1 MGQIKKY
8 SIHFSLSISLT
19 DIMLRL
25 AQKSSV
31 LGQTAKLLAQQE
43 RYLSKAVVFS
53 MGGAMLPA
61 MSPVLQK
68 YARDHKM
75 TEADLTNKLFKDGD
89 KTLMEQVEP
98 ALVSRHGSN
107 EANLAHV
114 VAAIQGMRGEGLKT
128 GLVTSTPGLNSD
140 LFPISNSLFDAVSAN
155 LKGDLM
161 DKLKVDSSDV
171 IYLDNVD
178 TNLQAAKGLG
188 MTTIKVEDVEAAIH
202 ELESH
207 LKVPL
212 KEFVPGFSWIY
223 YDNANNPHKSTKEN
237 LLYYFLVIYI
247 FMVAGHMTCKH
258 VLKIDG
264 NFQH

>member
-31 LGQTAKLLAQQE
+31 LGQATKMLAQQE
-43 RYLSKAVVFS
+43 RYMSKAVVFN

-61 MSPVLQK
+61 MSPVSQK
-68 YARDHKM
+68 FARDHQM
-75 TEADLTNKLFKDGD
+75 SEADLTNKLFKEGD
-89 KTLMEQVEP
+89 KGLMEKIEP
-98 ALVSRHGSN
+98 ALLSRHGS
-107 EANLAHV
+107 EDANLAYV
-114 VAAIQGMRGEGLKT
+114 VSAIQSIRGEGLNT
-128 GLVTSTPGLNSD
+128 D
-140 LFPISNSLFDAVSAN
+140 LFPVSNALFDAVSAN

-161 DKLKVDSSDV
+161 DKLKVDSSEV

-178 TNLQAAKGLG
+178 ANLKAAQGMG
-188 MTTIKVEDVEAAIH
+188 MTTVKVEDVEAALH
-202 ELESH
+202 ELEAH
-207 LKVPL
+207 LQVPL
-212 KEFVPGFSWIY
+212 REFVPGFSWIY
-223 YDNANNPHKSTKEN
+223 YDSANSPHKSTKEN

-264 NFQH
+264 TFQH

>member
-1 MGQIKKY
+1 
-8 SIHFSLSISLT
+8 
-19 DIMLRL
+19 MLRL

-31 LGQTAKLLAQQE
+31 LGQAAKLLAQQE
-43 RYLSKAVVFS
+43 RYMSKAVVFN

-68 YARDHKM
+68 FARDHQM
-75 TEADLTNKLFKDGD
+75 SEADLTNKLFKDGD
-89 KTLMEQVEP
+89 KGLMEKIEP
-98 ALVSRHGSN
+98 ALLSRHGS
-107 EANLAHV
+107 EDANLAHV
-114 VAAIQGMRGEGLKT
+114 VSAIQSIRGEGLKT
-128 GLVTSTPGLNSD
+128 GLVSSASGLNSD
-140 LFPISNSLFDAVSAN
+140 LFPVSNALFDAVSAN

-161 DKLKVDSSDV
+161 DKLKVDSSEV

-178 TNLQAAKGLG
+178 ANLKAAQGMG
-188 MTTIKVEDVEAAIH
+188 MTTVKVEDVEAALR
-202 ELESH
+202 ELEAH
-207 LKVPL
+207 LRVPL
-212 KEFVPGFSWIY
+212 REFVPGFSWIY
-223 YDNANNPHKSTKEN
+223 YDSANSPHKSTKEN

>member
-1 MGQIKKY
+1 
-8 SIHFSLSISLT
+8 
-19 DIMLRL
+19 MLRL

-43 RYLSKAVVFS
+43 RYVSKAVVFS
-53 MGGAMLPA
+53 MGGTMLPA

-75 TEADLTNKLFKDGD
+75 SETDLTNKLFKEGD
-89 KTLMEQVEP
+89 KGLMEQIEP
-98 ALVSRHGSN
+98 ALLSRHGSD
-107 EANLAHV
+107 EANLAYIV
-114 VAAIQGMRGEGLKT
+114 SAIQSIRGEGMKT
-128 GLVTSTPGLNSD
+128 GLVSATPGLNSE
-140 LFPISNSLFDAVSAN
+140 LFPISNALFDAVSPS

-178 TNLQAAKGLG
+178 ANLKAAQGMG
-188 MTTIKVEDVEAAIH
+188 MTTVKVEDVEAALK
-202 ELESH
+202 ELEGH
-207 LKVPL
+207 LQVPL
-212 KEFVPGFSWIY
+212 REFIPGFSWIY
-223 YDNANNPHKSTKEN
+223 YDSAHSPHKSTKEN

-258 VLKIDG
+258 ILKIDG

>member
-1 MGQIKKY
+1 
-8 SIHFSLSISLT
+8 
-19 DIMLRL
+19 MLRL

-31 LGQTAKLLAQQE
+31 LGQAAKLLAQQE
-43 RYLSKAVVFS
+43 RYMSKAVVFN

-68 YARDHKM
+68 FARDHQM
-75 TEADLTNKLFKDGD
+75 SEADLTNKLFKDGD
-89 KTLMEQVEP
+89 KGLMEKIEP
-98 ALVSRHGSN
+98 ALLSRHGS
-107 EANLAHV
+107 EDANLAYV
-114 VAAIQGMRGEGLKT
+114 VSAIQSIRGEGLKT
-128 GLVTSTPGLNSD
+128 GLVASAPGLNAD
-140 LFPISNSLFDAVSAN
+140 LFPVSNALFDAMSAN

-161 DKLKVDSSDV
+161 DKLKVDSSEV

-178 TNLQAAKGLG
+178 ANLKAAQGMG
-188 MTTIKVEDVEAAIH
+188 MTTVKVEDVEAALH
-202 ELESH
+202 ELEAH

-212 KEFVPGFSWIY
+212 REFIPGFSWIY
-223 YDNANNPHKSTKEN
+223 YDSANSPHKSTKEN

-264 NFQH
+264 TFQH